1 MFGVSMFDLR
11 RILFFIVGVLVV
23 LALAYVFSANRSGIK
38 KRPIVQMLVIEL
50 ILAWALMK
58 TTVGL
63 TIVGGINEFFV
74 KLMDYA
80 NQGTQFV
87 FGDLAAK
94 GHFVFYMNVLMP
106 IIFISVLIG
115 ILRHFKILPFVIKYV
130 GLGLSKVNGLGR
142 LESFNAVSSLLVGQS
157 ENFIAIKQLIPHMT
171 NERLFTLSATAIST
185 VSMSIVGSYMQMIE
199 PRYVV
204 TAILLNM
211 FSTFIILSV
220 INPYELKQGQDLI
233 NTEAE
238 EKKQSF
244 FEMLGEY
251 IMDGFKVAV
260 VVSAMLIGFVALITA
275 INSVFDMVFGVTFQ
289 ALLGYVFSPIA
300 YLLNIPWHQA
310 AQAGAIMATKVV
322 TNEFVAMIDLKKSI
336 GLDHHTIGVISI
348 FLVSFANFSSIG
360 IISGAVKGLCSEKGD
375 IVASYGFKLVYSGF
389 LVSMLSA
396 IVAGLMIV

>member
-1 MFGVSMFDLR
+1 MFGVSMFFDLR
-11 RILFFIVGVLVV
+11 KLIFFVVGVVVV
-23 LALAYVFSANRSGIK
+23 LALAFLFSTDKTGIK
-38 KRPIVQMLVIEL
+38 KRPILQMLVIEL

-58 TTVGL
+58 TTIGL

-74 KLMDYA
+74 KLMDFA
-80 NQGTQFV
+80 GQGTSFV
-87 FGDLAAK
+87 FGDLAQK

-115 ILRHFKILPFVIKYV
+115 ILRHFKILPVIIEYV
-130 GLGLSKVNGLGR
+130 GLGLSKVNGLGK

-171 NERLFTLSATAIST
+171 NQRMFTLSATAIST

-211 FSTFIILSV
+211 FSTFIIVSV
-220 INPYELKQGQDLI
+220 INPYQLADSEDLI
-233 NTEAE
+233 ATEDH
-238 EKKQSF
+238 KKQSF

-260 VVSAMLIGFVALITA
+260 VVSAMLIGFVALIAA
-275 INSVFDMVFGVTFQ
+275 INSVFDMAFGVTFQ
-289 ALLGYVFSPIA
+289 QVLGYVFSPIA
-300 YLLNIPWHQA
+300 FMLNIPWHEAVA
-310 AQAGAIMATKVV
+310 AGSIMATKVV
-322 TNEFVAMIDLKKSI
+322 ANEFVAMIDLMHAKA
-336 GLDHHTIGVISI
+336 LDHHTVGVISV

-360 IISGAVKGLCSEKGD
+360 MISGAVKGLCSEKGD
-375 IVASYGFKLVYSGF
+375 IVASYGFKLVYTGF
-389 LVSMLSA
+389 LVSLLSA
-396 IVAGLMIV
+396 VVAGLVIS

>member
-1 MFGVSMFDLR
+1 MFFDLKKV
-11 RILFFIVGVLVV
+11 IFFVVGVVVV
-23 LALAYVFSANRSGIK
+23 LALAFLFSADKSGIK
-38 KRPIVQMLVIEL
+38 KRPILQMLVIEL
-50 ILAWALMK
+50 VLAWALMK

-63 TIVGGINEFFV
+63 TIVGGINAFFV
-74 KLMDYA
+74 RLMDYA
-80 NQGTQFV
+80 GQGTSFV
-87 FGDLAAK
+87 FGDLAQK

-115 ILRHFKILPFVIKYV
+115 ILRHFKILPVVIKYV
-130 GLGLSKVNGLGR
+130 GLGLSKVNGLGK

-171 NERLFTLSATAIST
+171 NQRMFTLSATAIST

-220 INPYELKQGQDLI
+220 INPYQLEEGQDLI
-233 NTEAE
+233 VTSED

-260 VVSAMLIGFVALITA
+260 VVSAMLIGFVALIAA
-275 INSVFDMVFGVTFQ
+275 INSVFDMAFGITFQ
-289 ALLGYVFSPIA
+289 QLLGYAFSPVA
-300 YLLNIPWHQA
+300 YMLNIPWHQA

-322 TNEFVAMIDLKKSI
+322 TNEFVAMIDLTHAK
-336 GLDHHTIGVISI
+336 GLDHHTVGVISI

-360 IISGAVKGLCSEKGD
+360 MISGAVKGLCSEKGD
-375 IVASYGFKLVYSGF
+375 IVAKYGFKLVYSGF
-389 LVSMLSA
+389 LVSLLSA
-396 IVAGLMIV
+396 VVAGLMIS

>member
-1 MFGVSMFDLR
+1 MFDLR